1 MISDAAMKKKIRN
14 NHKIANNNTKTSGEH
29 KLKIGVA
36 LVAKNEEE
44 SIAYM
49 IDKLRKTGYDDIYV
63 VDEHSK
69 DKTKEI
75 AEDLGVKVYQREG
88 KGFGCGIKSA
98 LKIAAA
104 KGCDYMIRLDCDGSY
119 PPEELPKLVKY
130 AGGYDL
136 IAGIRNIKSVKWL
149 HRLPNRFHTI
159 LTNLLFNGKLKDVNS
174 GMKLINVKKF
184 NNILEAD
191 GFDLEAELSIKALKR
206 GYPIKEVQ
214 IDFKERYGGKS
225 KIRINDGFLILWRII
240 KERFI

>member
-1 MISDAAMKKKIRN
+1 MMQK
-14 NHKIANNNTKTSGEH
+14 

-49 IDKLRKTGYDDIYV
+49 IDKLRKSGYDDIYV
-63 VDEHSK
+63 VDEQSK

-75 AEDLGVKVYQREG
+75 AESLGIAVYQREG

-104 KGCDYMIRLDCDGSY
+104 KGYDYMIRLDCDGSY
-119 PPEELPKLVKY
+119 PPEELSKLIGY
-130 AGGYDL
+130 AEHYDL
-136 IAGIRNIKSVKWL
+136 IAGIRDIKKIKWL

-159 LTNLLFNGKLKDVNS
+159 LTNILFNGRLKDINS

-184 NNILEAD
+184 NGILEAD
-191 GFDLEAELSIKALKR
+191 GFDMEAELSLKALKR
-206 GYPIKEVQ
+206 KYSIKEVP
-214 IDFKERYGGKS
+214 IDFKDRYGGES
-225 KIRINDGFLILWRII
+225 KIRISD
-240 KERFI
+240 

>member
-1 MISDAAMKKKIRN
+1 MLTMKNKISS
-14 NHKIANNNTKTSGEH
+14 NTNSTDNKDNTSSKN

-36 LVAKNEEE
+36 LVAKNEEA

-49 IDKLRKTGYDDIYV
+49 IDKLRKKGYNDIYV
-63 VDEHSK
+63 VDEQSK
-69 DKTKEI
+69 DKTKKI
-75 AEDLGVKVYQREG
+75 AESLGITVYQREG

-104 KGCDYMIRLDCDGSY
+104 RGYDYMIRLDCDGSY
-119 PPEELPKLVKY
+119 PPDELPKLVEY
-130 AGGYDL
+130 VEQYDL
-136 IAGIRNIKSVKWL
+136 IAGIRDIKKVKLL

-159 LTNLLFNGKLKDVNS
+159 LTNLLFNGKLKDINS

-184 NNILEAD
+184 NGILKAD

-206 GYPIKEVQ
+206 MYSIKEVP
-214 IDFKERYGGKS
+214 INFKDRYGGES
-225 KIRINDGFLILWRII
+225 KIRISDGFLILWRII